1 MKSFQ
6 PRRRLGSAQRKKS
19 NRNKIAIFV
28 LVIIIGLL
36 VNNAVMSHD
45 NKIQETE
52 HLKEVE

>member
-52 HLKEVE
+52 HLKEVA